1 MAEEEKKKSF
11 WETLPGIITAIA
23 ALITAIA
30 ALVAAMNGVSKEK
43 PEAPA
48 AAVPPQIFAPPANDE
63 AAELKRKLSE
73 IAAAKAK
80 AEAEAAAAKARA
92 EEAERHAAELERKK
106 AEPQQGDI
114 ITDTTTGMELVYVPG
129 GCFQMGSPE
138 NEESRD
144 SDEKLHEVC
153 VDGFW
158 MGKTEVTQG
167 QWKKI
172 MGGNPAKFQ
181 KGDDYPV
188 EQVSWDD
195 AQDFIK
201 KLNSKAGKKYRL
213 PTEAE
218 WEYAARAGTSTARFW
233 GDSSDEACSYANV
246 ADQTAKKKYSDW
258 TIHSCDDGYAE
269 TAPAGSFQA
278 NPFGLHDML
287 GNVWEWCA
295 GWYGEYE
302 LNKKENP
309 LGASSGSYR
318 VIRGGCWYGAPEF
331 VRAADR
337 IRFTPDSRDDDLGFR
352 LLLSGQQGQA
362 GR

>member
-30 ALVAAMNGVSKEK
+30 ALVAAMNSGSKDGAAK
-43 PEAPA
+43 PDASA
-48 AAVPPQIFAPPANDE
+48 AAAPPQSSAPPANDE
-63 AAELKRKLSE
+63 AARRAAELERKLSE
-73 IAAAKAK
+73 TAAAKAK
-80 AEAEAAAAKARA
+80 AEADALAAKARA

-114 ITDTTTGMELVYVPG
+114 KVDDVTGMDLVYVPG

-138 NEESRD
+138 SEQGRED
-144 SDEKLHEVC
+144 AEKLHEVC

-167 QWKKI
+167 QWQKV
-172 MGGNPAKFQ
+172 MGSNPAEFQ

-201 KLNSKAGKKYRL
+201 KLNGKAGRKYRL

-218 WEYAARAGTSTARFW
+218 WEYAARAGTSTAYFW
-233 GDSSDEACSYANV
+233 GDLPDEACKYANV
-246 ADQTAKKKYSDW
+246 YDQTS
-258 TIHSCDDGYAE
+258 
-269 TAPAGSFQA
+269 
-278 NPFGLHDML
+278 
-287 GNVWEWCA
+287 
-295 GWYGEYE
+295 
-302 LNKKENP
+302 KKEK
-309 LGASSGSYR
+309 S
-318 VIRGGCWYGAPEF
+318 
-331 VRAADR
+331 
-337 IRFTPDSRDDDLGFR
+337 
-352 LLLSGQQGQA
+352 
-362 GR
+362 

>member
-1 MAEEEKKKSF
+1 MADEEKKKSF

-30 ALVAAMNGVSKEK
+30 ALVAAWNSGSKDGAAK
-43 PEAPA
+43 PDVA
-48 AAVPPQIFAPPANDE
+48 AAAATPQFSTPPANDE
-63 AAELKRKLSE
+63 AARRAAELERKLSE

-80 AEAEAAAAKARA
+80 AEADAAAAKARA

-106 AEPQQGDI
+106 AAPQQGDI
-114 ITDTTTGMELVYVPG
+114 KVDDVTGMKLVYVPS

-138 NEESRD
+138 SEQGRD
-144 SDEKLHEVC
+144 DDEKLHEIC

-167 QWKKI
+167 QWKKV
-172 MGGNPAKFQ
+172 MGSNPAKFQ

-201 KLNSKAGKKYRL
+201 KLNGKAGRKYRL

-218 WEYAARAGTSTARFW
+218 WEYACRGNSPGTYCGGNDVNAVAWYDKNNSNDSTHPV
-233 GDSSDEACSYANV
+233 GE
-246 ADQTAKKKYSDW
+246 KK
-258 TIHSCDDGYAE
+258 GNA
-269 TAPAGSFQA
+269 
-278 NPFGLHDML
+278 FGLHDMS

-295 GWYGEYE
+295 DWYGEYE
-302 LNKKENP
+302 PNKKENP
-309 LGASSGSYR
+309 RGASSGSDR
-318 VIRGGCWYGAPEF
+318 VIRGGSWNNSPDV
-331 VRAADR
+331 VRTASR
-337 IRFTPDSRDDDLGFR
+337 HRFMPDNRSQELGFR
-352 LLLSGQQGQA
+352 LLLGQQGQA